1 MKNYTSLQKKNFAVW
16 KSKLLQKIKGRR
28 KVLPQIREE
37 LPVEQIQKCLCLFD
51 KSQKSLK
58 EKDK

>member
-1 MKNYTSLQKKNFAVW
+1 MKNYISLQKKNFAVW

-37 LPVEQIQKCLCLFD
+37 LPVEQIQKCSRLFD
-51 KSQKSLK
+51 KSQKTLK
-58 EKDK
+58 EKGK